1 VVGYVGGLHR
11 WIDQALVAAVAERM
25 PDATFALVG
34 PPQTDV
40 SALERC
46 PNVRLFG
53 QRSHLDVAR
62 YVKGFDVGIVPYLLS
77 DYTANV
83 YPTKLNEYLVMGI
96 PVVATDLPEIRRFNA
111 EHGDIVEVA
120 TNADSFA
127 DAIRRS
133 LNDSQPA
140 VVERR
145 MAVAHSNSWA
155 SRIAAMNDLIDGAVD
170 RRRAAS
176 SQRWDETLRRAYRQ
190 ARTRIIE
197 TVLALV
203 AAYLLVFQTNLLW
216 QIAEPL
222 RLTAPPHRVDAIVV
236 FAGGVGESGKAGGG
250 AQERLK
256 QAVDLYRAGWA
267 RYLVLSSGY
276 VYSYREAE
284 SMRTLAI
291 DQGVPAADIVLEQRA
306 ANTYENVKFV
316 DDILRD
322 HRWTSILL
330 VSSPYHMRRA
340 VGVWHKVA
348 PQIAVVPAPPLQS
361 QFYDHVRG
369 ATFEQVRG
377 VAQEYLAMFAY
388 WRRGWL

>member
-1 VVGYVGGLHR
+1 MRLGRQVLDVGA
-11 WIDQALVAAVAERM
+11 DAERL
-25 PDATFALVG
+25 A
-34 PPQTDV
+34 V
-40 SALERC
+40 SGC
-46 PNVRLFG
+46 
-53 QRSHLDVAR
+53 H
-62 YVKGFDVGIVPYLLS
+62 
-77 DYTANV
+77 
-83 YPTKLNEYLVMGI
+83 
-96 PVVATDLPEIRRFNA
+96 
-111 EHGDIVEVA
+111 
-120 TNADSFA
+120 
-127 DAIRRS
+127 
-133 LNDSQPA
+133 
-140 VVERR
+140 
-145 MAVAHSNSWA
+145 
-155 SRIAAMNDLIDGAVD
+155 
-170 RRRAAS
+170 
-176 SQRWDETLRRAYRQ
+176 
-190 ARTRIIE
+190 
-197 TVLALV
+197 
-203 AAYLLVFQTNLLW
+203 
-216 QIAEPL
+216 
-222 RLTAPPHRVDAIVV
+222 HRVDAIVV